1 MSPRRRQSATAGPL
15 PASPRHQVGS
25 VPRSAVHGCLRG
37 SYEARSPPGAFSC
50 ESPRPVYSRLGF
62 VYFYSQSIHTT
73 LSSVARRRL
82 STRAGLQ
89 RFSSPDIA
97 IDLQTPPPTRACLH
111 CLSLISAWSD
121 VRHRWRLSAYWLLC
135 GRGPRSHSL
144 QQSSARRTDSHFH
157 APQSRV

>member
-1 MSPRRRQSATAGPL
+1 MSPSRRAPSPLLAGPFLMSPRRRQSATPGPL
-15 PASPRHQVGS
+15 PVSPRHQVG
-25 VPRSAVHGCLRG
+25 
-37 SYEARSPPGAFSC
+37 RSPGLRSMVASGAPTRRGPRQAPSC
-50 ESPRPVYSRLGF
+50 ESPRPVYSRLGV

-97 IDLQTPPPTRACLH
+97 IDLQTPPPRRACLH

-121 VRHRWRLSAYWLLC
+121 VRHRWRLSAY
-135 GRGPRSHSL
+135 
-144 QQSSARRTDSHFH
+144 
-157 APQSRV
+157 